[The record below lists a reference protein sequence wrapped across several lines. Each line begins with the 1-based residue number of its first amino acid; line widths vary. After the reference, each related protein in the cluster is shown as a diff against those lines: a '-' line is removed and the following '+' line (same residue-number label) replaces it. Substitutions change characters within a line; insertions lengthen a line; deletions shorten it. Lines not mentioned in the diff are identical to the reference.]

1 MYIAR
6 VVPSMRL
13 ARLAGID
20 ARVVQKPRQGM
31 DRIGRTGG
39 AYEIGRVVRKA
50 SQSDKN
56 CHSARKIVRW

>member
-1 MYIAR
+1 M
-6 VVPSMRL
+6 PSFGFV
-13 ARLAGID
+13 RLAGIY
-20 ARVVQKPRQGM
+20 ARVVQKSRLCM

-56 CHSARKIVRW
+56 CHSARKIARW